1 MPTYP
6 KNRIVQQV
14 APISLFEDA
23 SALISSAVSW
33 NQGDLLYLDTVAN
46 LLKPV
51 GSDANAATICGIARQ
66 TIISGKLAP
75 VYQGTQVD
83 AAVAIEAVAG
93 PQAGVVAKLKL
104 KSGDAFVP
112 GQAVYYGG
120 DAQTVS
126 SVGSPT
132 NVNVV
137 GIYQDAGVTAGATSE
152 GNIMLVQYR
161 AGL

>member
-1 MPTYP
+1 MPTIA
-6 KNRIVQQV
+6 KNRIVRQV

-23 SALISSAVSW
+23 TALISSAISW
-33 NQGDLLYLDTVAN
+33 NQGDLLYLDTVNN
-46 LLKPV
+46 LLKPLA
-51 GSDANAATICGIARQ
+51 SDANAATICGIARQ
-66 TIISGKLAP
+66 TIVSGKLAP

-93 PQAGVVAKLKL
+93 PQAGVVARLKL

-112 GQAVYYGG
+112 GGAVYYGT

-126 SVGSPT
+126 STGT
-132 NVNVV
+132 NVV
-137 GIYQDAGVTAGATSE
+137 GIFQDAAITAGATSE
-152 GNIMLVQYR
+152 GDIMLVQYR